1 MTSLVR
7 YYSPL
12 DRVFDR
18 AFAALLPAV
27 NGGAALTARSVQL
40 DVVETPEAYVVKAEL
55 PGVAKDKIDVNV
67 EERDVTISV
76 EFPEEAEA
84 NGKAL
89 WKERRYGK
97 ASRVIRLPEAVDSN
111 AAQAKAESILTWF
124 MSQLGQLRKVLWTDI
139 DAAYEGDPA
148 AVSYEEII
156 SSYPGLEAI
165 AIQRMAHLL
174 YEKEVPEV
182 AAPNP
187 PQLVPPTNFGID
199 KSGSKVRG
207 QKLKLSKT
215 GRTGTADTIE
225 VALNCQ
231 LQNLPFMIE
240 PNSALRI
247 VGLNEEF
254 SKAYEQMGAPIQVEH
269 ARNSKNSRLAWP
281 DPDQVDRLIR
291 KGQRE
296 DTFASIVR

>member
-67 EERDVTISV
+67 EDRDVTISV

-97 ASRVIRLPEAVDSN
+97 ASRVIRLPKAVDSN
-111 AAQAKAESILTWF
+111 AAQAKHVDGVLQLT
-124 MSQLGQLRKVLWTDI
+124 LPKVAKATSKI
-139 DAAYEGDPA
+139 T
-148 AVSYEEII
+148 
-156 SSYPGLEAI
+156 
-165 AIQRMAHLL
+165 IQ
-174 YEKEVPEV
+174 
-182 AAPNP
+182 
-187 PQLVPPTNFGID
+187 
-199 KSGSKVRG
+199 
-207 QKLKLSKT
+207 
-215 GRTGTADTIE
+215 
-225 VALNCQ
+225 
-231 LQNLPFMIE
+231 
-240 PNSALRI
+240 
-247 VGLNEEF
+247 
-254 SKAYEQMGAPIQVEH
+254 
-269 ARNSKNSRLAWP
+269 
-281 DPDQVDRLIR
+281 
-291 KGQRE
+291 
-296 DTFASIVR
+296 